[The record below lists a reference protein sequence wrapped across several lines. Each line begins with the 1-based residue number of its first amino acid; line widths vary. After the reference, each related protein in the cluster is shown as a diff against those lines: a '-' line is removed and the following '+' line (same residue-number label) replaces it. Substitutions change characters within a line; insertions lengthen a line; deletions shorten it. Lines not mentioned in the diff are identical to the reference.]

1 MMQNKKIL
9 VTGGAGFIGS
19 NLVEEL
25 HESNEV
31 VVLDDLSTGKIENLN
46 GLKHTFIE
54 GSIADLDTANEA
66 MKGIDYVFHLGAL
79 PSVPRSVRDPI
90 TSNEMNINGTLNI
103 LVAAKDEGV
112 KKVVLASSSSVY
124 GDTPTLPKVE
134 TMIPNPLSPYAVTK
148 LTGEYYCSVFH
159 KVYSLRTTAVR
170 YFNVFGPRQD
180 PKSEYAAVIPKFI
193 SMIKDGQS
201 PTVFGDGEQTRDF
214 TYVKDTVKGT
224 IMAALSEKADGQVIN
239 VAGGERIS
247 LNELIRLMAQYMGK
261 EVRPTYTD
269 TREGDVKHSLADIG
283 KAEELMRYSS
293 SWSLKD
299 GLEETI
305 AHLMADDGQ

>member
-1 MMQNKKIL
+1 MQNKKVL

-25 HESNEV
+25 HKTNEM
-31 VVLDDLSTGKIENLN
+31 VVLDNLSTGKIENLD

-54 GSIADLDTANEA
+54 GSIADLDTIKEA

-124 GDTPTLPKVE
+124 GDTPTLPKIE
-134 TMIPNPLSPYAVTK
+134 TMMPDPLSPYAVTK
-148 LTGEYYCSVFH
+148 LTGEYYCSVFY
-159 KVYSLRTTAVR
+159 KVYGLRTTAVR

-180 PKSEYAAVIPKFI
+180 PDSEYAAVIPKFI
-193 SMIKDGQS
+193 SMIEAGQS

-214 TYVKDTVKGT
+214 TYVKDTAKGT
-224 IMAALSEKADGQVIN
+224 ILAALSEKADGQVVN
-239 VAGGERIS
+239 VAGGKRIS
-247 LNELIRLMAQYMGK
+247 LNELIRLMAQYMEK
-261 EVRPTYTD
+261 DVKPTYAD
-269 TREGDVKHSLADIG
+269 TREGDVKHSLADIS
-283 KAEELMRYSS
+283 KAEELMGYRPDYEME
-293 SWSLKD
+293 D
-299 GLEETI
+299 GLKETI
-305 AHLMADDGQ
+305 VHLCRTDNG

>member
-1 MMQNKKIL
+1 MQNKKVL

-25 HESNEV
+25 HETNDII
-31 VVLDDLSTGKIENLN
+31 VLDDLSTGKIENLN

-54 GSIADLDTANEA
+54 GSIADLATVKEA

-90 TSNEMNINGTLNI
+90 TSNEMNTTGTLNI

-112 KKVVLASSSSVY
+112 RKVVLASSSSVY
-124 GDTPTLPKVE
+124 GDTPTLPKIE

-148 LTGEYYCSVFH
+148 LTGEYYCSVFY
-159 KVYSLRTTAVR
+159 KVYGLRTTAVR

-180 PKSEYAAVIPKFI
+180 PNSEYAAVIPKFI
-193 SMIKDGQS
+193 SMIEAGQS

-224 IMAALSEKADGQVIN
+224 ILAALSEKADGEAIN

-247 LNELIRLMAQYMGK
+247 LNEMIKLMARSMDA
-261 EVRPTYTD
+261 EVEPTYAD
-269 TREGDVKHSLADIG
+269 TREGDVKHSLADIT
-283 KAEELMRYSS
+283 KAKELMGYEPA
-293 SWSLKD
+293 WSFDD
-299 GLEETI
+299 GLNETI
-305 AHLMADDGQ
+305 AHLITDNG

>member
-1 MMQNKKIL
+1 MQNKKVL

-25 HESNEV
+25 HKTNEM
-31 VVLDDLSTGKIENLN
+31 VVLDNLSTGKIENLD

-54 GSIADLDTANEA
+54 GSIADLDTVKEA

-79 PSVPRSVRDPI
+79 PSVPRSVRDPV

-124 GDTPTLPKVE
+124 GDTPTLPKIE
-134 TMIPNPLSPYAVTK
+134 TMMPDPLSPYAVTK
-148 LTGEYYCSVFH
+148 LTGEYYCSVFY
-159 KVYSLRTTAVR
+159 KVYGLRTTAVR

-180 PKSEYAAVIPKFI
+180 PDSEYAAVIPKFI
-193 SMIKDGQS
+193 SMIEAGQS

-214 TYVKDTVKGT
+214 TYVKDTAKGT
-224 IMAALSEKADGQVIN
+224 ILAALSEKADGQVVN
-239 VAGGERIS
+239 VAGGKRIS
-247 LNELIRLMAQYMGK
+247 LNELIRLMAQYMEK
-261 EVRPTYTD
+261 DVKPTYAD
-269 TREGDVKHSLADIG
+269 TREGDVKHSLADIS
-283 KAEELMRYSS
+283 KAEELMGYRPDYEME
-293 SWSLKD
+293 D
-299 GLEETI
+299 GLKETI
-305 AHLMADDGQ
+305 VHLCRTDNG

>member
-1 MMQNKKIL
+1 MMQNKKVL

-25 HESNEV
+25 HKTNEM
-31 VVLDDLSTGKIENLN
+31 VVLDNLSTGKIENLD

-54 GSIADLDTANEA
+54 GSIADLDTVKEA

-79 PSVPRSVRDPI
+79 PSVPRSVRDPV

-124 GDTPTLPKVE
+124 GDTPTLPKIE
-134 TMIPNPLSPYAVTK
+134 TMMPDPLSPYAVTK
-148 LTGEYYCSVFH
+148 LTGEYYCSVFY
-159 KVYSLRTTAVR
+159 KVYGLRTTAVR

-180 PKSEYAAVIPKFI
+180 PDSEYAAVIPKFI
-193 SMIKDGQS
+193 SMIEAGQS

-214 TYVKDTVKGT
+214 TYVKDTAKGT
-224 IMAALSEKADGQVIN
+224 ILAALSEKADGQVVN
-239 VAGGERIS
+239 VAGGKRIS
-247 LNELIRLMAQYMGK
+247 LNELIRLMAQYMEK
-261 EVRPTYTD
+261 DVKPTYAD
-269 TREGDVKHSLADIG
+269 TREGDVKHSLADIS
-283 KAEELMRYSS
+283 KAEELMGYRPDYEME
-293 SWSLKD
+293 D
-299 GLEETI
+299 GLKETI
-305 AHLMADDGQ
+305 VHLCRTDNG